1 MLTSVCRSGEI
12 QGSHWQMDLATR
24 YVQLSVNRQIG
35 TDTAQ
40 SSGLPLSADTVQS
53 SGPRACASLPAY
65 SCFHGL
71 FSEKTPPRVFYNAIH
86 TVSPS
91 FVHEGRTWL
100 LGTTLLHSCPRWGSR
115 RHDRAQLGENTTF
128 LERPV
133 SSTLKGPMN
142 GVVRRLQRKRFLQ
155 AFSAPQRSP

>member
-71 FSEKTPPRVFYNAIH
+71 FSEKTPPRVFYNAIYAFRPGFL
-86 TVSPS
+86 S
-91 FVHEGRTWL
+91 EGRTWFL
-100 LGTTLLHSCPRWGSR
+100 RTTLLHSCLRWGSR
-115 RHDRAQLGENTTF
+115 RHAWAQLEQNTIF
-128 LERPV
+128 FEKPV
-133 SSTLKGPMN
+133 YGTLKGPMN
-142 GVVRRLQRKRFLQ
+142 RIVR
-155 AFSAPQRSP
+155 AIPTTSVPSSIWGI